1 MRETP
6 LTGLVSEAV
15 LQRVQD
21 AAADTRG
28 VSLSVRG
35 LGGKPLTRASRPDPF
50 CRLVLESKYGE
61 EKVCEGYCAAL
72 KRAHAGAELFAF
84 KSGTHLL
91 HTAAPIVVDNER
103 VACVVMSS
111 PPKTPLS
118 KRQLAQLARR
128 TGVGA
133 DELSEALAESPAWAP
148 EEAAPSQAFLR
159 SVANT
164 IGWLCVQGAILRGK
178 LAELEALF
186 EVTSLLAA
194 TLDLRKVLKLV
205 TRSAVKVV
213 GAKGCSVRLIGSR
226 RRLLEIKSY
235 YNLSRKYLDKG
246 EVVLE
251 NSLIDQA
258 ALGGEVVQIP
268 DMLNDP
274 RVLYPEEARR
284 EGLRS
289 GISLG
294 LIGKRQSVGTLHVY
308 RSEEGGFTP
317 DEVKMLQ
324 ALANHA
330 AVAITNAQLY
340 EKLEEKRR
348 IERELRVAGEIQA
361 RLLPE
366 SLPDLPGFDVAAF
379 ALSCR
384 QVGGDFYDFMP
395 TREGKMAIVIGDVSG
410 KGVPAALHMASARA
424 AIRAY
429 LERTSKPSEAVHR
442 LNVFLSHEVHGGLFV
457 TLFCGVIDPLARTL
471 CYCNGGH
478 NPPLLMRGGECTPLE
493 TGGLVLG
500 VEEEEWY
507 ENGEVELRA
516 GDMLVFYTDG
526 ITEAENRKGE
536 FFGLERLVRALQKA
550 PDDPACEIVR
560 RAANS
565 VKRFARGCETS
576 DDMTMIVVRAV

>member
-1 MRETP
+1 MSNRGRQPANTQRRKILRETP

-194 TLDLRKVLKLV
+194 TLDLRKVLKLKRAAFSERDRAKKDAADAV
-205 TRSAVKVV
+205 TLEKLFLREGKEAERKAKIAARKV
-213 GAKGCSVRLIGSR
+213 L
-226 RRLLEIKSY
+226 
-235 YNLSRKYLDKG
+235 
-246 EVVLE
+246 
-251 NSLIDQA
+251 
-258 ALGGEVVQIP
+258 
-268 DMLNDP
+268 
-274 RVLYPEEARR
+274 EARR
-284 EGLRS
+284 G
-289 GISLG
+289 
-294 LIGKRQSVGTLHVY
+294 
-308 RSEEGGFTP
+308 
-317 DEVKMLQ
+317 
-324 ALANHA
+324 
-330 AVAITNAQLY
+330 
-340 EKLEEKRR
+340 
-348 IERELRVAGEIQA
+348 RV
-361 RLLPE
+361 
-366 SLPDLPGFDVAAF
+366 S
-379 ALSCR
+379 
-384 QVGGDFYDFMP
+384 
-395 TREGKMAIVIGDVSG
+395 
-410 KGVPAALHMASARA
+410 
-424 AIRAY
+424 
-429 LERTSKPSEAVHR
+429 
-442 LNVFLSHEVHGGLFV
+442 
-457 TLFCGVIDPLARTL
+457 
-471 CYCNGGH
+471 
-478 NPPLLMRGGECTPLE
+478 
-493 TGGLVLG
+493 
-500 VEEEEWY
+500 
-507 ENGEVELRA
+507 
-516 GDMLVFYTDG
+516 
-526 ITEAENRKGE
+526 AENRLK
-536 FFGLERLVRALQKA
+536 KA
-550 PDDPACEIVR
+550 EAKIKKAEKTLAQLIGR
-560 RAANS
+560 
-565 VKRFARGCETS
+565 K
-576 DDMTMIVVRAV
+576 